1 MQEELAVTLLHH
13 LPAWRM
19 RAIERIEFSSA
30 QWSVREH
37 EIHVKPLTEVAAKR
51 PGSTGYVPGLHKH
64 LLRPDDAGKAELL
77 LPIIELPKVPL
88 LDLHIAVNGEPVYR
102 VPLDVGANL
111 EAQYIKRLAVEAGI
125 EVANFESDLTDLLA
139 AIFFLPTSQ
148 YAAIWKKYCQVSIDP
163 RQWVYP
169 FLRSIGKRDPLRI
182 YLNDFLPFGLKGH
195 ILDEWRDVA
204 SHIKEY
210 VLQETMEDHLSGA
223 EYPLIALPQMAREMA
238 RLGRGDADEELCSQR
253 LKSLYLLLHDAHA
266 RKFHTSTHEA
276 KNRARAASD
285 LLSTYAAFGSQW
297 TAFARCKIPVAEP
310 FIITVKET
318 RSIYFQHKWNK
329 EYRSTRKFPTAE
341 HIGRTAWT
349 MVAFA
354 DAETN
359 HLSIKTADTSVR
371 LHDCV
376 ALDQKGVPLEE
387 SARKDAEV
395 NGELDEHAKTFELY
409 LRHDST
415 ASRRK
420 RIWIKCH
427 LRLNRILSL
436 FIYLAMTV
444 TGVGT
449 YLLIWRAIEE
459 KVGGDQ
465 IHGLT
470 AKDATVILIPVA
482 FVTAFVLAKENTTLV
497 MRLRKFRQSILLI
510 ELFVL
515 LGTAFALYMHHAV
528 RATP

>member
-37 EIHVKPLTEVAAKR
+37 EIHVKPLTEVAAKH
-51 PGSTGYVPGLHKH
+51 PGDTEYVPGLYTH
-64 LLRPDDAGKAELL
+64 LLHPDDKGKVELL

-88 LDLHIAVNGEPVYR
+88 LDLHITVNGEPVYR
-102 VPLDVGANL
+102 IPLDIGANL
-111 EAQYIKRLAVEAGI
+111 EAQYIKMLAMEAGI
-125 EVANFESDLTDLLA
+125 DVANFESDLTDLLA
-139 AIFFLPTSQ
+139 AIFFLPTSE
-148 YAAIWKKYCQVSIDP
+148 YAATWKKYCQVSIDP
-163 RQWVYP
+163 RQWIYP
-169 FLRSIGKRDPLRI
+169 FLRSIGKRDPLQK
-182 YLNDFLPFGLKGH
+182 YLTEFLPFELKGH
-195 ILDEWRDVA
+195 ILDEWRDTA

-223 EYPLIALPQMAREMA
+223 AYPLIALPQMAREMA

-266 RKFHTSTHEA
+266 RKCHASTDES
-276 KNRARAASD
+276 KNRARAASA

-297 TAFARCKIPVAEP
+297 TAFARCKIPTAEP

-318 RSIYFQHKWNK
+318 RSIYFQHKWNR
-329 EYRSTRKFPTAE
+329 EYRNSRKFPTAE

-359 HLSIKTADTSVR
+359 HLSIKAADTSVR

-376 ALDQKGVPLEE
+376 ALDQKGVPLEK
-387 SARKDAEV
+387 SARKDTE
-395 NGELDEHAKTFELY
+395 ELDEHAKTFELY

-415 ASRRK
+415 AGRRK

-449 YLLIWRAIEE
+449 YLLIRRAIEG
-459 KVGGDQ
+459 KVGEDQ

-515 LGTAFALYMHHAV
+515 LGTAFALYIHHAV
-528 RATP
+528 RTTP